1 MRIQRRDVPIFQQI
15 RNIKQFGKVK
25 TVLFPCFGMRSNIIQ
40 FSKFGRES
48 YMSGIVKSGLR
59 ESNHTVLQGKIL
71 SLVSDIDIEGSVK
84 S

>member
-1 MRIQRRDVPIFQQI
+1 MRIQRRYVPIFQQI

-59 ESNHTVLQGKIL
+59 EPNHTVLQWKKDTAI
-71 SLVSDIDIEGSVK
+71 SF
-84 S
+84 